1 MAQYGTGGNGNG
13 IQLYGVIMRDK
24 IKSASLETLIAYRTV
39 GQDLAKGKDGY
50 DGDLHGA
57 LADLDKAIAEK
68 QKK

>member
-13 IQLYGVIMRDK
+13 ILLYGVIMRDK
-24 IKSASLETLIAYRTV
+24 IKSASLETLLAYRTV
-39 GQDLAKGKDGY
+39 GQDLVKGKDGH

-57 LADLDKAIAEK
+57 LADLDKAIAAK